1 MKDESVRVNN
11 IMRITDVD
19 FYDFFEVDE
28 NYINFVIGDVSGK
41 GMPATLFMVKTMHLI
56 RNNSIFREK
65 LSQVCENVNN
75 TACERND
82 ENLFVTSWIGKLNLN
97 NGNLF
102 YVNAGHNRPLIK
114 QKDGD
119 FEYLDTRANLV
130 LGLMEDMPYNEYKLN
145 LNPGD
150 MIFLYTDGITE
161 ANNNY
166 ERFYGE
172 ERLKTIINKHKDEN
186 LNEIIDEIIKDL
198 DKFCN
203 SQEQFDDMTMLLL
216 RYTGDENED

>member
-1 MKDESVRVNN
+1 
-11 IMRITDVD
+11 
-19 FYDFFEVDE
+19 
-28 NYINFVIGDVSGK
+28 
-41 GMPATLFMVKTMHLI
+41 
-56 RNNSIFREK
+56 
-65 LSQVCENVNN
+65 
-75 TACERND
+75 
-82 ENLFVTSWIGKLNLN
+82 
-97 NGNLF
+97 
-102 YVNAGHNRPLIK
+102 
-114 QKDGD
+114 
-119 FEYLDTRANLV
+119 
-130 LGLMEDMPYNEYKLN
+130 
-145 LNPGD
+145 

-166 ERFYGE
+166 EGFYGE